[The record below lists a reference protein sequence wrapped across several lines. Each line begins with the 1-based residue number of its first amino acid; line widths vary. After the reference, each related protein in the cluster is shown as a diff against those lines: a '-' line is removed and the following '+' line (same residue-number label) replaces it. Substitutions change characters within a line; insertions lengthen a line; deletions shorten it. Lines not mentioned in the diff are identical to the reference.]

1 METVLILLL
10 LLFLYL
16 VIRNYR
22 KCEGFSDICSS
33 KNLVTF
39 YKNINKIDGLTPK
52 KKEDMLLKIL
62 KSCRYEDDMDAFK
75 EWAESGV
82 GRMEISDYHDLM
94 PNNRKCMYEV
104 GLHGGHYVE
113 VNREDL
119 DNYYDA
125 PIQNNPDIDP
135 KHLGDP
141 QKLKIMLDIY
151 NSSMKNYHKLDLED
165 YFTYSDENKFDKDAL
180 QLVRDDL
187 DDARDK
193 YLTGIGV
200 IDKKYHRCD
209 TPYARKNDSFRVNR
223 PDIRLDE
230 KLKSQN
236 STIPIP
242 CSKPLLPW
250 LVDPGD
256 EDENNRKYCKPQTK
270 PCEKCGKFSDTPIYG
285 YRYDKAIDGE
295 LFNGPFDGPN
305 RTPQDVNT
313 ESLRYDEYY
322 GDDGFVK
329 DLQLFGGKQG
339 AKP

>member
-33 KNLVTF
+33 DSLVTF

-82 GRMEISDYHDLM
+82 GRPEISDYHDLM

-125 PIQNNPDIDP
+125 QIQNNYDASERQTQKD
-135 KHLGDP
+135 LGEMLKKYRRRLKDDKEH
-141 QKLKIMLDIY
+141 KLKD
-151 NSSMKNYHKLDLED
+151 
-165 YFTYSDENKFDKDAL
+165 FFDKS
-180 QLVRDDL
+180 
-187 DDARDK
+187 DK
-193 YLTGIGV
+193 TGKITKKEYD
-200 IDKKYHRCD
+200 DKKYHRCD
-209 TPYARKNDSFRVNR
+209 TPYAHFGDSFRVNR

-242 CSKPLLPW
+242 CSKPMLPW
-250 LVDPGD
+250 IEAPAD
-256 EDENNRKYCKPQTK
+256 EAEHNRK
-270 PCEKCGKFSDTPIYG
+270 
-285 YRYDKAIDGE
+285 
-295 LFNGPFDGPN
+295 
-305 RTPQDVNT
+305 
-313 ESLRYDEYY
+313 
-322 GDDGFVK
+322 
-329 DLQLFGGKQG
+329 
-339 AKP
+339 